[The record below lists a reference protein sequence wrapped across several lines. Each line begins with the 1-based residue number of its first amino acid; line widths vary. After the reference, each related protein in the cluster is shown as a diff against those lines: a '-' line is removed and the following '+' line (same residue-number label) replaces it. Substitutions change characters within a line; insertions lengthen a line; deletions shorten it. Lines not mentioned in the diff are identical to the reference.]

1 MLNGLYVCLYI
12 LSLSLC
18 VCDKFTRLILRMFV
32 YFEDNS
38 ADFCFERENKIT
50 TCSLSSLGDANK
62 TIK

>member
-1 MLNGLYVCLYI
+1 
-12 LSLSLC
+12 
-18 VCDKFTRLILRMFV
+18 MFV